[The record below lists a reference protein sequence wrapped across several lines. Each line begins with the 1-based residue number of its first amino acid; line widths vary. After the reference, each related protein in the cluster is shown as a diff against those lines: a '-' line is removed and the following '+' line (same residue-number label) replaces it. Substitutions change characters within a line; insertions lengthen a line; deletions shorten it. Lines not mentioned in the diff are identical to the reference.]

1 MRKTIIIS
9 AVILFTVMLVSS
21 CNAGSSSGL
30 RLTIEPEDKTIEGIS
45 YKLPDAG
52 IILENRLINFGI
64 PAENIEMGITD
75 DLINLKIKKIDT
87 ALIPVIENL
96 LTLQGKTGFWE
107 TYENKEVIGYLA
119 DANKKLAG
127 MNVSIP
133 GDSSLTEDSTA
144 IAFRKENPLF
154 GILVPRVDG
163 SGEPLPSCLIGLVK
177 TNDTAAVSRI
187 LKMDE
192 ISILFPRDLKFMW
205 SKNPY
210 GYDDSKSLF
219 ELHAI
224 KQTTYDGEPPLG
236 GEVIARARSVKSR
249 SGDARINLSMN
260 SEGARIWSRMTRE
273 NINRC
278 IAVVIDSRVRS
289 YPRVM
294 SEITGGNTEITG
306 DFSPAEAKYLSCIF
320 GSGAN
325 GLPLNLKLTEK
336 EVIRK

>member
-1 MRKTIIIS
+1 MRTTIVIS
-9 AVILFTVMLVSS
+9 AVILFTIMLMSG
-21 CNAGSSSGL
+21 CNAGNSSDL
-30 RLTIEPEDKTIEGIS
+30 KLTVEPADKTTEGMS
-45 YKLPDAG
+45 YKLSDAG
-52 IILENRLINFGI
+52 IILKNRLINFGI
-64 PAENIEMGITD
+64 PAGNVEMGITD

-87 ALIPVIENL
+87 ALIPIIENL
-96 LTLQGKTGFWE
+96 LTLQGKIGFWE

-119 DANKKLAG
+119 NANNKLAELK
-127 MNVSIP
+127 VSI
-133 GDSSLTEDSTA
+133 DDKSSRDDSTA
-144 IAFRKENPLF
+144 IAFRRENPLF
-154 GILVPRVDG
+154 GILVPRVDA

-177 TNDTAAVSRI
+177 TADTATVSRI

-205 SKNPY
+205 SKNPFK
-210 GYDDSKSLF
+210 YDDSKSLF

-224 KQTTYDGEPPLG
+224 KQTTYDGEPSLG
-236 GEVIARARSVKSR
+236 GEVISLARSVKSR

-278 IAVVIDSRVRS
+278 IAVVIDGFVRS

-294 SEITGGNTEITG
+294 TEIQGGNTEITG

-320 GSGAN
+320 GSGAY
-325 GLPLNLKLTEK
+325 GLPLKLKITDK
-336 EVIRK
+336 ELIRN